1 MRKKMTGDGDGRFAF
16 LCDFDGTVCPTQ
28 MMDFLYQR
36 FAASGMEF
44 AEQWG
49 RGEISTQEEIE
60 LTFATVSA
68 SREEME
74 AALDTIQ
81 IDHHFPEFLEFCRK
95 HDYPFAIVSDGLEW
109 YIDYILA
116 KHDIRGIEIY
126 ANQIYFEDEGFRFD
140 FPWYDDETPMRGV
153 CKPMIVRRFQERGRV
168 VVYAG
173 DGMSDY
179 EVIGVA
185 DHIFARRRLASYA
198 REQGVDFTEFN
209 NCRDLLEKWQALSFK
224 D

>member
-1 MRKKMTGDGDGRFAF
+1 MTGDGEDRFAF

-36 FAASGMEF
+36 FAACGMEF
-44 AEQWG
+44 AERWG
-49 RGEISTQEEIE
+49 RGEISTQEEIVS
-60 LTFATVSA
+60 TFATVSV

-74 AALDTIQ
+74 AALDTIE
-81 IDHHFPEFLEFCRK
+81 IDPHFPVFLEFCRN
-95 HDYPFAIVSDGLEW
+95 HETSFAIVSDGLEW
-109 YIDYILA
+109 YIDYILSR
-116 KHDIRGIEIY
+116 HDIHGVDIY
-126 ANQIYFEDEGFRFD
+126 ANQIHFQHGGFHFE

-153 CKPMIVRRFQERGRV
+153 SKPMIVRRYQDRGAK

-173 DGMSDY
+173 DGMSDF

-185 DHIFARRRLASYA
+185 DHIFARRKLARYA

-209 NCRDLLEKWQALSFK
+209 DFGDLLDEWQASSFTG
-224 D
+224 

>member
-1 MRKKMTGDGDGRFAF
+1 MIFDGREKLAF

-28 MMDFLYQR
+28 TMDFLYQR
-36 FAASGMEF
+36 FAVCGMEF
-44 AEQWG
+44 AERWE

-60 LTFATVSA
+60 LTFGTISA

-74 AALDTIQ
+74 VAVDTIE
-81 IDHHFPEFLEFCRK
+81 IDPHFPAFLEFCRN
-95 HDYPFAIVSDGLEW
+95 HEYSFAIVSDGLEW

-116 KHDIRGIEIY
+116 KHGIQEVEIF
-126 ANQIYFEDEGFRFD
+126 ANQIHFEGGGFRFD

-153 CKPMIVRRFQERGRV
+153 CKPMIVRRYKERGMK

-173 DGMSDY
+173 DGMSDF

-185 DHIFARRRLASYA
+185 DHIFARRRLAIYA
-198 REQGVDFTEFN
+198 REQGVDFVEFSD
-209 NCRDLLEKWQALSFK
+209 CRDLLEKWQALSFTG
-224 D
+224 